1 MTDYFALLQEPRCPW
16 LDPEALKAKFLH
28 LAETTHPDRIHG
40 ASDFD
45 KARANRRFMELTAA
59 RNCLREPKERLLHLI
74 ELERG
79 QRPPGIESVPAD
91 LMELFFQ
98 IGQVSREVD
107 GFLLERAK
115 VRAPLLK
122 VQMFERGLEWT
133 DKLSQVQQGLNVRRR
148 ELEEK
153 LKEMNAVWEAAP
165 AVGSSERPAALP
177 LDELEMAYRTFSYYA
192 RWMGQLQDRIV
203 QLSL

>member
-16 LDPEALKAKFLH
+16 LDPEAIKAKFLQ
-28 LAETTHPDRIHG
+28 LAETSHPDRIHG

-45 KARANRRFMELTAA
+45 KAQANQRFMELTAGH
-59 RNCLREPKERLLHLI
+59 NCLREPKDRLLHLI

-107 GFLLERAK
+107 DFLLERAK
-115 VRAPLLK
+115 VRSPLLK

-165 AVGSSERPAALP
+165 AVGSSERLAALP

-192 RWMGQLQDRIV
+192 RWTGQLQDRIV